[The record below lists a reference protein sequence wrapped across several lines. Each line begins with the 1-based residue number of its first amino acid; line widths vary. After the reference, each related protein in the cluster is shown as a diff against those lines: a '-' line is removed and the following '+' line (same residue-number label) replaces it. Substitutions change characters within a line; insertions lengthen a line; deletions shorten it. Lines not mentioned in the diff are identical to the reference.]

1 MKKQT
6 LLLFIIISSLLCG
19 CSSTH
24 QATVDV
30 LETCKV
36 VNSVITET
44 SISANKE
51 YFTITF
57 ENELFY
63 AQDNT
68 NGMPIYTIKIP
79 TDTEIDMYS
88 IIKSIAPNLTKENF
102 NELNEKNSVTWEK
115 AYREYWRCSKSNEGN
130 TIKYILK

>member
-1 MKKQT
+1 MKKHT

-19 CSSTH
+19 CGNTH

-36 VNSVITET
+36 INSVITET
-44 SISANKE
+44 SISANKK

-88 IIKSIAPNLTKENF
+88 IIKSIAPNLTKEDF
-102 NELNEKNSVTWEK
+102 NELNENNSVVWEK